1 MKFIL
6 SFLAIASLTFAGG
19 LFLPNLPWLAG
30 LVAFGVGSLAGRGF
44 MAGFLAVG
52 LVWAGMAWQ
61 LSSANEHLLLGKIA
75 TLFKAPNPFLIVAIT
90 GLIGGLMGG
99 LCGWAGASLKLLE
112 KKENN

>member
-1 MKFIL
+1 
-6 SFLAIASLTFAGG
+6 
-19 LFLPNLPWLAG
+19 
-30 LVAFGVGSLAGRGF
+30 

-75 TLFKAPNPFLIVAIT
+75 TLFKSPNPFIIIAIA
-90 GLIGGLMGG
+90 GLLGGLMGG
-99 LCGWAGASLKLLE
+99 LGGWAGASLKLFE